1 MPSLSLSALLRSK
14 IERWLRLS
22 IVDPVAQE
30 FVNILEGTVHK
41 GIFPSVDYLVKSG
54 NYTVDFSTDNRK
66 KIILTGAAIVTLPTP
81 RAVGDVIEVLNVA
94 DNTVSVACAS
104 KLITDGNAAA
114 SSVAF
119 STASHR
125 IGAHVIAEC
134 IDSDGAGALKYIVSI
149 IGGPGVI
156 ATIS

>member
-14 IERWLRLS
+14 LERALRIS
-22 IVDPVAQE
+22 FGEAIHTE
-30 FVNILEGTVHK
+30 IMRFFEGTDHK
-41 GIFPSVDYLVKSG
+41 GIFPSIDYLVKSG

-66 KIILTGAAIVTLPTP
+66 KIIVTGAATITLPTP
-81 RAVGDVIEVLNVA
+81 RAVGDVIEILNIA
-94 DNTVSVACAS
+94 DNTVNVACTG

-114 SSVAF
+114 GNIAF
-119 STASHR
+119 STASHK

-134 IDSDGAGALKYIVSI
+134 IDTDGAGTLKYIVSI

-156 ATIS
+156 ATIT